1 MIRTGIVCPIDPL
14 PYNGDPLSLRKV
26 LPLMSKHSFC
36 KSVVHSIQLECRTCS
51 RAVSLYIRGIGS
63 LVRHFVF
70 MVSHIHAWRMCGF
83 CCGVT
88 SRTFRAPRS
97 LKLILTQ
104 RFNFS
109 CIGKRL
115 EPIFHI
121 NFLLFFLGVPSR
133 EKLVQARRLAPS
145 TQIITSQ
152 HKGL

>member
-1 MIRTGIVCPIDPL
+1 MISSCIACSISLL
-14 PYNGDPLSLRKV
+14 PYNGDPPSLRKV

-36 KSVVHSIQLECRTCS
+36 KSVVHSMQSEFRTCS
-51 RAVSLYIRGIGS
+51 NAVLLYIRGIGS
-63 LVRHFVF
+63 LVRHFVC
-70 MVSHIHAWRMCGF
+70 MVSHMHAWRMCRF

-97 LKLILTQ
+97 PKLILTQ

-109 CIGKRL
+109 SIGKRL
-115 EPIFHI
+115 ELISHI

-133 EKLVQARRLAPS
+133 EKLVQTRRFAPS

>member
-1 MIRTGIVCPIDPL
+1 MISSGIAYPISLL
-14 PYNGDPLSLRKV
+14 PYNGDPPSHQKV
-26 LPLMSKHSFC
+26 LPLMSKHSFW
-36 KSVVHSIQLECRTCS
+36 KSAVHSIQSECHTCS
-51 RAVSLYIRGIGS
+51 KAASLYICGIGS
-63 LVRHFVF
+63 LVQHFVS
-70 MVSHIHAWRMCGF
+70 MAPHMHTWKMCGF

-88 SRTFRAPRS
+88 SRTFRAPQPP
-97 LKLILTQ
+97 KLILTQ